1 MSEHISEN
9 RFESVP
15 TNPFLTPNKI
25 IEPPNKLPDF
35 SFEQL
40 TPELQKTLQDLG
52 WNDLMPVQRKTMP
65 YMLGGR
71 DMLIQ
76 SKTGSGKTGAFLLPL
91 VQVIERGHTFPQA
104 LILVPTRELAVQV
117 QLEIEKLTKGTGI
130 RSVAIFG
137 GVSYEPQLHALR
149 QGVHIIVATPG
160 RLLDHVQRGHVD
172 FLSLRDLILDEADE
186 MLSMGFYP
194 DMQKIRRYLPK
205 EICTT
210 LFSATIPQTVRSLAR
225 EFQRK
230 SAEYLSLSYDQVIA
244 NNLEHRYYLVE
255 AMEKD
260 TMIVKVLEWENP
272 DSCIIFCNMKRDV
285 AYLEEFLRNYGFKVG
300 ALSGDIEQRQREKIL
315 KSFRDKELA
324 ILIATDVAARG
335 IDVTHVSHVI
345 IHDFPDDHEVYVHR
359 SGRTA
364 RAGRSGVAIT
374 LATTVEEIEIHKTAA
389 DFGIQFIKMQPL
401 DEEAMG
407 SRIRQRTMAILER
420 EKRVLS
426 QKARD
431 RIKRYVP
438 LVEQLAGLEEEREL
452 LAYLLDRYYWH
463 GLDTTTIAVLPP
475 GTSEENTAAIAEA
488 AQAATA
494 QTASTSTEQQSH
506 G

>member
-1 MSEHISEN
+1 MSEN
-9 RFESVP
+9 RPEIAP
-15 TNPFLTPNKI
+15 NNPFLTPVKI
-25 IEPPNKLPDF
+25 IEPQNKLPDF
-35 SFEQL
+35 TFEQL
-40 TPELQKTLQDLG
+40 SPELQETLQGFG
-52 WNDLMPVQRKTMP
+52 WDDLMPVQRKTVP
-65 YMLGGR
+65 YMMAGR

-76 SKTGSGKTGAFLLPL
+76 SKTGSGKTGAFVIPL
-91 VQVIERGHTFPQA
+91 IQVIEREHAFPQA

-117 QLEIEKLTKGTGI
+117 HAEVEKLAKGTGI

-149 QGVHIIVATPG
+149 HGVHIIIATPG
-160 RLLDHVQRGHVD
+160 RLLDHVQRGNID

-194 DMQKIRRYLPK
+194 DMQKIRRFLPK

-230 SAEYLSLSYDQVIA
+230 TAEFLSLSYDQVIA
-244 NNLEHRYYLVE
+244 HNLEHRYYLVE

-260 TMIVKVLEWENP
+260 SMVVKILEWENP

-285 AYLEEFLRNYGFKVG
+285 SYLTEFLSHYGFKVG
-300 ALSGDIEQRQREKIL
+300 ELSGDVEQKQRERIL
-315 KSFRDKELA
+315 KSFREKQLN

-335 IDVTHVSHVI
+335 IDVSHVSHVI

-364 RAGRSGVAIT
+364 RAGRSGVCIT
-374 LATTVEEIEIHKTAA
+374 LATTVDEIELNKTAA
-389 DFGIQFIKMQPL
+389 DFGILFNKMAPF
-401 DEEAMG
+401 DEELLA
-407 SRIRQRTMAILER
+407 SRMRQRTVALLER

-426 QKARD
+426 QKARE
-431 RIKRYVP
+431 RIRRYVP
-438 LVEQLAGLEEEREL
+438 LVEQLSNVEEEKEL
-452 LAYLLDRYYWH
+452 LAYLLDRYSWSRNF
-463 GLDTTTIAVLPP
+463 GPQE
-475 GTSEENTAAIAEA
+475 SETPVAPAENID
-488 AQAATA
+488 
-494 QTASTSTEQQSH
+494 

>member
-1 MSEHISEN
+1 MSEIRQDITPN
-9 RFESVP
+9 
-15 TNPFLTPNKI
+15 NPFLTPAQI
-25 IEPPNKLPDF
+25 IEPQNKLDDF
-35 SFEQL
+35 VFSQL
-40 TPELQKTLQDLG
+40 SPELQTTIKDLG
-52 WNDLMPVQRKTMP
+52 WDDLMPVQRKTMP
-65 YMLGGR
+65 YMMAGR

-76 SKTGSGKTGAFLLPL
+76 SKTGSGKTGAFVLPL
-91 VQVIERGHTFPQA
+91 IQVIERSHAFPQA
-104 LILVPTRELAVQV
+104 LILIPTRELALQV
-117 QLEIEKLTKGTGI
+117 HNEVVKLAKGTGI

-137 GVSYEPQLHALR
+137 GVSYEPQLQALR

-160 RLLDHVQRGHVD
+160 RLLDHVQRGNVD

-210 LFSATIPQTVRSLAR
+210 LFSATMPQTVRSLAR

-230 SAEYLSLSYDQVIA
+230 TAEFLSLSYDQVIA
-244 NNLEHRYYLVE
+244 HNLEHRYYLVE

-260 TMIVKVLEWENP
+260 SMVVKVLEWENP
-272 DSCIIFCNMKRDV
+272 DCCIIFCNMKRDV

-300 ALSGDIEQRQREKIL
+300 ALSGDIEQKQRERIL
-315 KSFRDKELA
+315 KSFRDKELN

-335 IDVTHVSHVI
+335 IDVSHVSHVI

-374 LATTVEEIEIHKTAA
+374 LCTQVEEIELNKTAA
-389 DFGIQFIKMQPL
+389 DFGIQFLKQLPL
-401 DEEAMG
+401 DEDALG
-407 SRIRQRTMAILER
+407 SRVRQRTVAVLER

-431 RIKRYVP
+431 RVKRYIP
-438 LVEQLAGLEEEREL
+438 LVEQLAAVDEEKEL
-452 LAYLLDRYYWH
+452 LAYLLDRYYWM
-463 GLDTTTIAVLPP
+463 GFGPQSDETTDLPKVSDGQATP
-475 GTSEENTAAIAEA
+475 QIEA
-488 AQAATA
+488 
-494 QTASTSTEQQSH
+494 
-506 G
+506 

>member
-1 MSEHISEN
+1 MASPAGRKAPVFSTFGAMNENSSESMPH
-9 RFESVP
+9 
-15 TNPFLTPNKI
+15 NPFMTPIKI
-25 IEPPNKLPDF
+25 IEPQNKLPEFNFD
-35 SFEQL
+35 QL
-40 TPELQKTLQDLG
+40 KPELQETLKSFG

-65 YMLGGR
+65 YMIAGR

-76 SKTGSGKTGAFLLPL
+76 SKTGSGKTGAFVLPL
-91 VQVIERGHTFPQA
+91 IQVIERQHVYPQA
-104 LILVPTRELAVQV
+104 LILVPTRELAIQV
-117 QLEIEKLTKGTGI
+117 HSEVEKLARGTSI

-172 FLSLRDLILDEADE
+172 FLSARDLILDEADE

-205 EICTT
+205 DICTT

-230 SAEYLSLSYDQVIA
+230 TAEFLSLSYDQVIA
-244 NNLEHRYYLVE
+244 HNLEHRYYLVE

-260 TMIVKVLEWENP
+260 SMVVKVLEWENP

-285 AYLEEFLRNYGFKVG
+285 AYLTEFLRNYGFKVG
-300 ALSGDIEQRQREKIL
+300 ELSGDVEQKQRERIL
-315 KSFRDKELA
+315 KSFREKQLN

-335 IDVTHVSHVI
+335 IDISHVSHII

-364 RAGRSGVAIT
+364 RAGRSGVCIT
-374 LATTVEEIEIHKTAA
+374 LATTVEEIELNKTAS
-389 DFGIQFIKMQPL
+389 DFGIQFIKVHTL
-401 DEEAMG
+401 DEEALA
-407 SRIRQRTMAILER
+407 SRIRQRTVSVLEQ
-420 EKRVLS
+420 EKRLLS

-431 RIKRYVP
+431 RIRRYIP
-438 LVEQLAGLEEEREL
+438 LVEQLASVEEEKEL
-452 LAYLLDRYYWH
+452 LAYLLDRYYWTRDFGSQEDKSIEH
-463 GLDTTTIAVLPP
+463 Q
-475 GTSEENTAAIAEA
+475 ENPNV
-488 AQAATA
+488 
-494 QTASTSTEQQSH
+494 
-506 G
+506 

>member
-1 MSEHISEN
+1 MSEN
-9 RFESVP
+9 QDP
-15 TNPFLTPNKI
+15 TILNNPFLTPVKI
-25 IEPPNKLPDF
+25 IEPENKLPDF
-35 SFEQL
+35 TFAEL
-40 TPELQKTLQDLG
+40 RPELQKTLQDFG
-52 WNDLMPVQRKTMP
+52 WNDLMPVQRKAMS
-65 YMLGGR
+65 YMMAGR

-76 SKTGSGKTGAFLLPL
+76 SKTGSGKTGAFVLPL
-91 VQVIERGHTFPQA
+91 IQVIEREHAFPQA
-104 LILVPTRELAVQV
+104 LILIPTRELALQV
-117 QLEIEKLTKGTGI
+117 HQEVEKLAKGTGI

-205 EICTT
+205 QICTT
-210 LFSATIPQTVRSLAR
+210 LFSATIPQTVKSLAR

-230 SAEYLSLSYDQVIA
+230 TAEFLSLSYDQVIA
-244 NNLEHRYYLVE
+244 HNLEHRYYIVD

-260 TMIVKVLEWENP
+260 SMVIKVLEWENP
-272 DSCIIFCNMKRDV
+272 DCCIIFCNMKRDV

-300 ALSGDIEQRQREKIL
+300 ALSGDIEQKQRERIL
-315 KSFRDKELA
+315 KSFRDKQLN

-335 IDVTHVSHVI
+335 IDVSHVSHVI

-374 LATTVEEIEIHKTAA
+374 LATTVEEIEINKTAA
-389 DFGIQFIKMQPL
+389 DFGIQFIKMQPM
-401 DEEAMG
+401 DEDQLG
-407 SRIRQRTMAILER
+407 SRVRQRTISVLER

-431 RIKRYVP
+431 RIKRYIP
-438 LVEQLAGLEEEREL
+438 LVEQLASVDEEKEL
-452 LAYLLDRYYWH
+452 LAYLLDQYYWH
-463 GLDTTTIAVLPP
+463 GFGPQTSNEAPVTPVILPAP
-475 GTSEENTAAIAEA
+475 AED
-488 AQAATA
+488 
-494 QTASTSTEQQSH
+494 SSH